1 MNRLQCALEKF
12 HATAALVCGRVR
24 ARVLARRGASVN
36 QKASFGPR
44 CKVDRPWCVKIGRR
58 FVAEDGVYLKIVDD
72 NAVLEFGDFVF
83 VGRGSEFDVGEKVS
97 VGDHTVIAPGCF
109 ITDHNHGISPL
120 ARVDQQDC
128 IARPVTIGK
137 DVWLGAKVV
146 VVAGVRIGD
155 GAVVGASSVVTQDV
169 PPMAVVAGVPA
180 RLLRYRGNQE
190 ASPAAGHIP

>member
-1 MNRLQCALEKF
+1 MKWVERAIEKMLS
-12 HATAALVCGRVR
+12 TSSLVAGR
-24 ARVLARRGASVN
+24 ARGRALAIRGATL
-36 QKASFGPR
+36 KRKTFFGPR
-44 CKVDRPWCVKIGRR
+44 CKVERPWCVSIGDR

-169 PPMAVVAGVPA
+169 PPMAVVAGAPA

-190 ASPAAGHIP
+190 ASSAAGHIP